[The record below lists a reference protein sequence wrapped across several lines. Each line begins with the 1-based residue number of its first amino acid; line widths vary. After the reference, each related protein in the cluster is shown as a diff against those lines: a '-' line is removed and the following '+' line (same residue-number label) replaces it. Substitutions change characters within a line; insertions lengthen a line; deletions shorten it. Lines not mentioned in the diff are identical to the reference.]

1 MKHHLHIGI
10 DRSDAFLDFCILD
23 TSGKTIRQSKVN
35 SAPEALLAWVRDLE
49 EKLPAGAGIRTSLP
63 GAGPAFAARL
73 LGFFGGD
80 RSKYGSAA
88 EIQKHS
94 GVAPITK
101 QSGKMHFVHRR
112 YACNKFWRQTFVEWA
127 AQTVMKSLWA
137 KAYYQQQEARGQR
150 HQSILRGLAYKWQR
164 ILFRCWQN
172 NQRYDESHYLQALKR
187 SSSPLLPIIAKI
199 RKSHPH
205 LCEQK

>member
-1 MKHHLHIGI
+1 MV
-10 DRSDAFLDFCILD
+10 AFGEQRERY
-23 TSGKTIRQSKVN
+23 TSPTDIQKY
-35 SAPEALLAWVRDLE
+35 
-49 EKLPAGAGIRTSLP
+49 AGIAPVTQRSGNTSWIHWRWQCPTFL
-63 GAGPAFAARL
+63 
-73 LGFFGGD
+73 
-80 RSKYGSAA
+80 
-88 EIQKHS
+88 
-94 GVAPITK
+94 
-101 QSGKMHFVHRR
+101 
-112 YACNKFWRQTFVEWA
+112 RQTFVEWA
-127 AQTVMKSLWA
+127 ALTIPRSSWA

-187 SSSPLLPIIAKI
+187 SSSPLLTIIAKI